1 MNYANH
7 LFLVSSQNNV
17 VSNAPTPFTPCKS
30 RFHNCDGVFDGS
42 GRCVCGS
49 EVRTLL
55 FQGTFRDQD
64 CTDSLQELPQLPIAM
79 DACFHYPLPNGTM
92 YSIMVSCLKD
102 EIGANFRMWN
112 SLDCKSNKVAEVN
125 TYPGKCVLGE
135 LESYVR
141 GFDTWVIDD
150 TCSDAAISRSRYYSF
165 CIQAMFS
172 ILLSTTITI

>member
-1 MNYANH
+1 MQRLIKKFEICKHFY
-7 LFLVSSQNNV
+7 FLVSARTNEI
-17 VSNAPTPFTPCKS
+17 SNAPQPFTLCKS
-30 RFHNCDGVFDGS
+30 RFHNCEGVFDGS

-55 FQGTFRDQD
+55 FQGTFKNDD
-64 CTDSLQELPQLPIAM
+64 CSESLQELPQLPIAM

-92 YSIMVSCLKD
+92 YAIMVSCLT
-102 EIGANFRMWN
+102 EEVGAKFQMWT

-135 LESYVR
+135 LESFVR

-150 TCSDAAISRSRYYSF
+150 TCSDAALSRSR
-165 CIQAMFS
+165 
-172 ILLSTTITI
+172 